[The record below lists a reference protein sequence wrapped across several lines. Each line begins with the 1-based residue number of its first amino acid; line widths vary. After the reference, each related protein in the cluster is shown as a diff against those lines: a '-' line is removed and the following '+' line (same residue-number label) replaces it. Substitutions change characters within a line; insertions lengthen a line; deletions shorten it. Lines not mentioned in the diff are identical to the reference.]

1 MLCPFDLS
9 QTLYRLDVWERDA
22 PWSAV
27 KQLRTVVETEYSVD
41 DVFDTILRHFHV
53 EGGLTDYYANKGHKS
68 DAVKMAAGS
77 QYYLLLVQEQNIA
90 SCLQYREIPLPWY
103 VIFCASAV
111 NF

>member
-1 MLCPFDLS
+1 M
-9 QTLYRLDVWERDA
+9 
-22 PWSAV
+22 